1 MCSPMSLVAGKMYN
15 DRKDRKSNERVRDQW
30 ASAPTAAPSDMTIKK
45 PEPISKPTKPKTN
58 INTGMNI
65 GGRF

>member
-1 MCSPMSLVAGKMYN
+1 MCAAELVMSKMYN
-15 DRKDRKSNERVRDQW
+15 DRKDRKSRERLNNSY
-30 ASAPTAAPSDMTIKK
+30 ANAPKAPMSDMTIKK

>member
-1 MCSPMSLVAGKMYN
+1 MCAGELIMSKMYN
-15 DRKDRKSNERVRDQW
+15 DRKDRKSREKLANNY
-30 ASAPTAAPSDMTIKK
+30 AIAPKAPMSDMTIKK

>member
-1 MCSPMSLVAGKMYN
+1 MCAGELVMSKMYN
-15 DRKDRKSNERVRDQW
+15 DRKDRKSRERLNNSY
-30 ASAPTAAPSDMTIKK
+30 ASAPKAPMSDMTIKK
-45 PEPISKPTKPKTN
+45 PEPISKPKPKTN

>member
-1 MCSPMSLVAGKMYN
+1 M
-15 DRKDRKSNERVRDQW
+15 
-30 ASAPTAAPSDMTIKK
+30 SDMTIKK

>member
-1 MCSPMSLVAGKMYN
+1 MCVAELAVSKMYN
-15 DRKDRKSNERVRDQW
+15 DRKDRKSRERINNSF
-30 ASAPTAAPSDMTIKK
+30 ANAPKAPPSDMAIKK

>member
-1 MCSPMSLVAGKMYN
+1 MCVAELTMSKMYN
-15 DRKDRKSNERVRDQW
+15 DRKDRKRRERVADSF
-30 ASAPTAAPSDMTIKK
+30 ASAPPPPPSFTAVNK

>member
-1 MCSPMSLVAGKMYN
+1 MCVAELAMSKMYN
-15 DRKDRKSNERVRDQW
+15 DRKDRKSRERLNNNY
-30 ASAPTAAPSDMTIKK
+30 ASAPTAPPSDMTIKK